1 MIEGKG
7 KIDEEAPGGAEAEFG
22 ANAERYGIEEA
33 NFTFDVLTIVR
44 NRGLRVLNHEE
55 LKNGDVSL
63 EYISKLM
70 NRRYTDNTT
79 FRKILQ
85 TIWCRINHG
94 QEILIRNANI
104 IDGTGR
110 PARRGDL
117 AVDHGVQ

>member
-1 MIEGKG
+1 M
-7 KIDEEAPGGAEAEFG
+7 
-22 ANAERYGIEEA
+22 
-33 NFTFDVLTIVR
+33 
-44 NRGLRVLNHEE
+44 NHEE

-85 TIWCRINHG
+85 TIRCRINHG